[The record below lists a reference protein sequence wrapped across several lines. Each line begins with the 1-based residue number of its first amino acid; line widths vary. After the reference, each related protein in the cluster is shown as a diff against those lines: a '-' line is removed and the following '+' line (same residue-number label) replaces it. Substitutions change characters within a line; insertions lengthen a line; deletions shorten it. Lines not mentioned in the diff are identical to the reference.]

1 MISLF
6 YLQNLLPQQLF
17 QGPYLQLQRTHM
29 QRVLGDDNVLLV
41 KFAEEMNV
49 GKGSHAFQESDS
61 IYHKVAQEGILVGL
75 RRYQFFGKLLKFI
88 LFGLVLSI
96 SFGLKI
102 IASLTS

>member
-1 MISLF
+1 M
-6 YLQNLLPQQLF
+6 
-17 QGPYLQLQRTHM
+17 QLQRTHM

-41 KFAEEMNV
+41 KFAGEMNI
-49 GKGSHAFQESDS
+49 GKGSHSFWEADS

-88 LFGLVLSI
+88 LFGLALPI

-102 IASLTS
+102 IASLAIWLISCSIFHLHM